1 MKRTADWKQILGGE
15 LKEYRSI
22 PFWSWNNY
30 LDEGELCRQIEEMKS
45 AGIGG
50 FIMHARTGLKEEYLG
65 EKWFSCIGACLKKAK
80 ELGMEAWIYDENGW
94 PSGFVGGKLLENE
107 EFRARFLEY
116 SAGEYDPAAFAV
128 FVRQGNG
135 FARVESVRPGVSEYH
150 NVYLR
155 VSPANTDILN
165 PAVTDAFIAETH
177 EKYYE
182 RFKGSF
188 GKELAGFFTDEPQY
202 YRWATPYT
210 PVAEREF
217 AARGEDI
224 RDGLI
229 WLFEKGEGGYAFR
242 ERYFGTLNRLYVQN
256 FYKKL
261 YDWCESH
268 GCRLTGHSVEESLLF
283 GQMWGG
289 AAVMPTYEYEHIPGI
304 DWLGR
309 DCGTELSPRQV
320 GSAAAQLGKKLILT
334 ETFGCAGYDVTPKEL
349 RSIGEYQYFNGV
361 NKMCQHL
368 YPYSVAGRGKTDHP
382 PVFSPQANWFG
393 GFKTFNDYFAR
404 LGYIVGETEDVYE
417 VGIIHPQREIWL
429 DYIRS
434 EDYGS
439 VKETEDAFDEL
450 LLRLRKRGITF
461 HFIDE
466 SLLAKHGS
474 AENGVLQVG
483 RCAYRTVIVPQMRTL
498 APETYALL
506 QKYTGRLCVLG
517 DVQYIG
523 GEKREVSL
531 RSDTA
536 LEEILEE
543 DRFGYACE
551 DGHSVLTARRGE
563 LGEFIFIKNLSR
575 TETSRVR
582 LAGAAEK
589 YCALDLETAEE
600 HPLSG
605 DEFVLGGAESLIL
618 VKSAAAHPAEKK
630 IAEQDV
636 TNCFRVA
643 DITENYLALDYAQI
657 ARGESPFGERR
668 PISGLFEELLREDYK
683 GELRVRQTF
692 VLREKMPLSLIL
704 EKAEFTS
711 VQINGRPVQFAQSAF
726 DVNFV
731 EAQIGGDVRE
741 GENELIY
748 GFRFWQ
754 HEGVRFALFDPLA
767 TESLRNCLYYDTS
780 IEPSYLKGG
789 FVAAKDFSLS
799 QRKGLPPLTENLY
812 AEGYPFFKGELAL
825 QGEIEYSGS
834 GKAILALEGRFM
846 EAEVTANG
854 KSVRI
859 ALDTEKDISPVLRKG
874 KNEVR
879 LVLRSSLRN
888 LFGPHHYK
896 VPEPMGVSPYNFEFR
911 GDWENGNPAEYTDEY
926 HFVPFG
932 VKKMTIR
939 YEK

>member
-1 MKRTADWKQILGGE
+1 MNTKLKQALSGE

-30 LDEGELCRQIEEMKS
+30 LDEGELCKQIKEMKS

-116 SAGEYDPAAFAV
+116 SAGAYDPAAFAV
-128 FVRQGNG
+128 FIRQSDG
-135 FARVESVRPGVSEYH
+135 FVRVESVQPGVSKYY

-182 RFKGSF
+182 RFKDSF

-210 PVAEREF
+210 PVAEAEF
-217 AARGEDI
+217 ATWGEDI

-268 GCRLTGHSVEESLLF
+268 GCKLTGHSVEESLLF

-304 DWLGR
+304 DCLGR

-320 GSAAAQLGKKLILT
+320 GSAAAQLGKKYVLT

-382 PVFSPQANWFG
+382 PVFSPQANWFD

-417 VGIIHPQREIWL
+417 MGIIHPQREIWL

-434 EDYGS
+434 EDYES
-439 VKETEDAFDEL
+439 VKETEDAFNDLLL
-450 LLRLRKRGITF
+450 LLRKNGITF
-461 HFIDE
+461 HLIDE
-466 SLLAKHGS
+466 TILAKYGVAEHG
-474 AENGVLQVG
+474 ALRIGKCVYDTIL
-483 RCAYRTVIVPQMRTL
+483 VPKMRTL
-498 APETYALL
+498 TPETYYLL
-506 QKYTGRLCVLG
+506 QNFKGKLCVLG
-517 DVQYIG
+517 DIEYIG
-523 GEKREVSL
+523 GEKREVQ
-531 RSDTA
+531 
-536 LEEILEE
+536 LESNTTLSEIFQYPQYE
-543 DRFGYACE
+543 FTCA
-551 DGHSVLTARRGE
+551 DGRSVLTARKGE
-563 LGEFIFIKNLSR
+563 IGEFVFIKNLSR
-575 TETSRVR
+575 IEKSRFYF
-582 LAGAAEK
+582 AGAAEN
-589 YCALDLETAEE
+589 YEALDLENLKTY
-600 HPLSG
+600 PL
-605 DEFVLGGAESLIL
+605 DEDDITLGGAESLIL
-618 VKSAAAHPAEKK
+618 VKSAASHPAEKE
-630 IAEQDV
+630 ITERDV
-636 TNCFRVA
+636 TERFRVA
-643 DITENYLALDYAQI
+643 DITENYLVLDYAQI
-657 ARGESPFGERR
+657 ARGEAPFGERR

-711 VQINGRPVQFAQSAF
+711 VQVNGIPVRFRQSAF

-731 EAQIGGDVRE
+731 EAQIGGAVRE

-748 GFRFWQ
+748 GFCFWQ

-767 TESLRNCLYYDTS
+767 TESLRNCLYYDTA
-780 IEPSYLKGG
+780 IEPAYLKGG
-789 FVAAKDFSLS
+789 FVVEKDFSLTE
-799 QRKGLPPLTENLY
+799 RKELPPLTDELY
-812 AEGYPFFKGELAL
+812 AKGYPFFKGELVL
-825 QGEIEYSGS
+825 QGGLEYSGS
-834 GKAILALEGRFM
+834 GKAVLALEGRFA
-846 EAEVTANG
+846 EAEVQANG
-854 KSVRI
+854 KSIGIV
-859 ALDTEKDISPVLRKG
+859 LDTKKDISPVLRKG
-874 KNEVR
+874 KNDVKI
-879 LVLRSSLRN
+879 VLRSSLRN

-896 VPEPMGVSPYNFEFR
+896 IPEPMSVSPYNFEFR
-911 GDWENGNPAEYTDEY
+911 GKWKNGNPADYTDEY

-932 VKKMTIR
+932 VRKMLCTF
-939 YEK
+939 